1 MNYING
7 NHNYISSYHTGK
19 KGYIDKFEKSLK
31 LPFLNILQN
40 QLSLAKPAHIEESD
54 IIDSDISIND
64 NIELSSAVTG
74 ATETWRRKKTRG
86 RSPCLLS
93 NR

>member
-1 MNYING
+1 MSYING

-31 LPFLNILQN
+31 LPFLNVLQN
-40 QLSLAKPAHIEESD
+40 YMPLNKPAYIEESD
-54 IIDSDISIND
+54 IDSSDILIND

-74 ATETWRRKKTRG
+74 ATET
-86 RSPCLLS
+86 L
-93 NR
+93 NNH